1 MYNVSPM
8 FDALAERFDDLDECK
23 DVAEYGC
30 AAGVSGFIYS
40 TEIAEFFDKYE
51 DEIEDALDSFG
62 LKYADLL
69 DTSEF
74 YTMQEL
80 KERAVWA
87 VVHMYCMQRVDAA
100 CAVA

>member
-1 MYNVSPM
+1 MY
-8 FDALAERFDDLDECK
+8 DALAERFDDWDEIK

-30 AAGVSGFIYS
+30 SGGFSDFIYS

-51 DEIEDALDSFG
+51 DEIEDALDNFG
-62 LKYADLL
+62 LKYGDLL

-87 VVHMYCMQRVDAA
+87 VFHMHCMQRVDAA
-100 CAVA
+100 SAVA